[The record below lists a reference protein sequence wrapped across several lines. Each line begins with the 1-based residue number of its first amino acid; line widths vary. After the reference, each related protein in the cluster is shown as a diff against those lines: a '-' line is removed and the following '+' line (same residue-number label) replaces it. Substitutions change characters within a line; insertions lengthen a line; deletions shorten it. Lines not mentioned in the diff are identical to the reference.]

1 MDKLNELIKSN
12 CDPRVLKRALAVKM
26 TLQGYTHAQIMEILG
41 VSSGFIS
48 KWKQHFVEEGVA
60 GLALK
65 YRGSEGFLSAEERE
79 QVIKWLQAK
88 KSWNIQEL
96 ESYISE
102 KFNVVFASRTSY
114 YDLLEAAGISWK
126 KSQGTHPHKEK
137 NVQKLE
143 AKAKDN

>member
-60 GLALK
+60 GLAGLWTWGVGCLQK
-65 YRGSEGFLSAEERE
+65 TEATPLRPIFRSA
-79 QVIKWLQAK
+79 L
-88 KSWNIQEL
+88 
-96 ESYISE
+96 
-102 KFNVVFASRTSY
+102 
-114 YDLLEAAGISWK
+114 
-126 KSQGTHPHKEK
+126 
-137 NVQKLE
+137 
-143 AKAKDN
+143 

>member
-88 KSWNIQEL
+88 NSWNIQEL

-102 KFNVVFASRTSY
+102 EFNVVFASRTSY

-126 KSQGTHPHKEK
+126 KSQGTHPQKEK
-137 NVQKLE
+137 GFEKLE
-143 AKAKDN
+143 AKKKDD